1 MSYVP
6 NNVLVFC
13 LCPKQCACVLSMSQT
28 VCLCPVCVPN
38 NVFVFCLC
46 SQTMCLCHV
55 LSPKQC
61 ASICAGIY
69 GAWTTI
75 ATLLNVGSALA
86 YKCDPPLSQSTTSLL
101 CLGILAAV
109 SVIFVVLDLTVLET
123 YSRFTYSPYALL
135 LWALTAILSKNWNPE
150 QASSIFVA
158 VLTGLGVVGLVL
170 KLVVSFWRQKQQPR
184 AYRSLKVWSVPGNDI
199 YPTLSIK

>member
-1 MSYVP
+1 
-6 NNVLVFC
+6 
-13 LCPKQCACVLSMSQT
+13 
-28 VCLCPVCVPN
+28 
-38 NVFVFCLC
+38 
-46 SQTMCLCHV
+46 MCFY
-55 LSPKQC
+55 
-61 ASICAGIY
+61 CAGIY

-86 YKCDPPLSQSTTSLL
+86 YKCDPPLSQGTTSLL

-150 QASSIFVA
+150 QTSSIFVA